1 MLCFTCPPTPVS
13 IHESVL
19 RLLIARGVPID
30 ASSPIERDEDGDL
43 DGGNTALHH
52 AAQERHTVAIRI
64 LLEAGADP
72 NRKTA
77 RQATPLIMLCS
88 ERLPDTACRTQSDA
102 TDATVAGMLCD
113 AGADTEVVDD
123 NGYTA
128 LACAAKEG
136 HAPLITTLINRG
148 ARADVTAPPG
158 SGMTPLHW
166 CVYNAAQS
174 GAGLAALG
182 AAVRDLVSAGAP
194 VSQRASSMSN
204 LTPLAAAKRNC
215 PGLLPF
221 FREGLRAKS

>member
-1 MLCFTCPPTPVS
+1 
-13 IHESVL
+13 
-19 RLLIARGVPID
+19 
-30 ASSPIERDEDGDL
+30 
-43 DGGNTALHH
+43 
-52 AAQERHTVAIRI
+52 
-64 LLEAGADP
+64 
-72 NRKTA
+72 
-77 RQATPLIMLCS
+77 
-88 ERLPDTACRTQSDA
+88 
-102 TDATVAGMLCD
+102 MLCD

-136 HAPLITTLINRG
+136 HAPLITTLINHG

-166 CVYNAAQS
+166 CVYNASPRAKG

-182 AAVRDLVSAGAP
+182 AAVRDLVSSGAS

-215 PGLLPF
+215 PELLPF
-221 FREGLRAKS
+221 FREGLRAQS